1 MANSIVTPKTY
12 LTHSLGCRVNQAE
25 MDSISLQL
33 TSYGLQQTKENP
45 DIVLLNTCAVTAKAE
60 RETRKEIRK
69 LRRQYPA
76 SFLIVLGCAVTAREK
91 FKTLLPEADLMLAN
105 EEKDRVIKLIE
116 ERFGA
121 EVKEKPV
128 VSISKYTSSGRK
140 FIKIQEGCDLF
151 CSFCLTAYLRGE
163 PKSVPSAKIIQEIN
177 FWVEKGVKEIILT
190 GINIALYGQDL
201 KGKIT
206 LSDLLDKILKETKA
220 ERISLS
226 SIYPEMLTDE
236 FLNLVVNNPPISRC
250 FHLSLQSGSES
261 VLKRMNREID
271 LKKIKEKLI
280 NLKKEIP
287 EFTFRADLI
296 AGFPG
301 ETEEE
306 FNETLNFIKDSKI
319 SFVHVFPFS
328 ERQGT
333 YAFEMIR
340 TKKWQD
346 LSAATKKDRI
356 SRINELVKKIR
367 NDEAKKMIDS
377 LSRCLI
383 VRKSRN
389 KNSWDGLTENGWPIL
404 VQSTKC
410 KVKSLKG
417 KILPVKITGFENDQ
431 LLGEIVSLP
440 TNS

>member
-33 TSYGLQQTKENP
+33 TDYGLQQTKENP

-60 RETRKEIRK
+60 RETRKEIRR
-69 LRRQYPA
+69 LRRQYPD

-116 ERFGA
+116 ERFGPKA
-121 EVKEKPV
+121 EEKPAIP
-128 VSISKYTSSGRK
+128 ISRYISSGRK

-163 PKSVPSAKIIQEIN
+163 PKSVPLADIIQEIN

-190 GINIALYGQDL
+190 GINLGLYGR
-201 KGKIT
+201 
-206 LSDLLDKILKETKA
+206 SDLTKLILKETKA
-220 ERISLS
+220 ERISFS
-226 SIYPEMLTDE
+226 SIYPEMLTKE
-236 FLNLVVNNPPISRC
+236 FLNLVVESPRISRF

-287 EFTFRADLI
+287 EFTLRADLI
-296 AGFPG
+296 AGFPE

-306 FNETLNFIKDSKI
+306 FEQTLQMVKQLRIA
-319 SFVHVFPFS
+319 FVHVFPFS
-328 ERQGT
+328 KRQGT
-333 YAFEMIR
+333 YAFEMILE
-340 TKKWQD
+340 KKWQD
-346 LSAATKKDRI
+346 LSTKTKKERV

-367 NDEAKKMIDS
+367 NNEAKKMIDS
-377 LSRCLI
+377 LSHCLI
-383 VRKSRN
+383 VKRT
-389 KNSWDGLTENGWPIL
+389 KNQHYLGLTENGWPVL

-410 KVKSLKG
+410 NLAYRQAGVKSLKG
-417 KILPVKITGFENDQ
+417 KIMPVKITGFENDQ
-431 LLGEIVSLP
+431 LLGEID
-440 TNS
+440 